1 MYPII
6 GYLGFGQKVI
16 IVQILCPYMIIGYLD
31 P

>member
-6 GYLGFGQKVI
+6 GYLGFGIMVI
-16 IVQILCPYMIIGYLD
+16 IVQVLGKYMIIGYLD